1 MATGPVRKL
10 TLRRETLVELTS
22 SELAGVVGGLTGNPP
37 TLDLTTCLPATL
49 TACPDFY
56 CTGTC

>member
-1 MATGPVRKL
+1 MTRKL
-10 TLRRETLVELTS
+10 ALRKETLTELTPE
-22 SELAGVVGGLTGNPP
+22 ELAGVVGGMTLGQTCFTVNPLQC
-37 TLDLTTCLPATL
+37 TRQTL